1 MEVKQVTEDSEFLLE
16 LHSIIDDNTSCVVRF
31 SDASETM
38 EALDKLDSIKS
49 IHQLRKTILRIR
61 KICRT
66 DDGLVHY
73 PRDEIKLPKARWVTV
88 SVSASYP
95 NGVPVDFLLSKS
107 GLSSDELSAYH
118 SSKNNPTSK
127 YLFIQDNLMK
137 ITTDGIIWLL
147 SLLEKDKQVEPEKSE

>member
-1 MEVKQVTEDSEFLLE
+1 MTEDSKFLLE

-31 SDASETM
+31 SSASETM
-38 EALDKLDSIKS
+38 AALDELDSIKS

-66 DDGLVHY
+66 EDGLIHY
-73 PRDEIKLPKARWVTV
+73 PLDKIELPKARWVTV

-95 NGVPVDFLLSKS
+95 IGVPVDFLLSKS
-107 GLSSDELSAYH
+107 GLSPGELSAYH

-127 YLFIQDNLMK
+127 YLFVQDGLMK
-137 ITTDGIIWLL
+137 ITMDGITWLL